1 MTTTDDFIQYA
12 FLSTESGLVLAEL
25 NIQLSTFRKIVSDS
39 DIMEVKTRPKYN
51 EFLKEWSQKNK
62 ITSFFGSDKPEFL
75 QAWNNVKTAGV
86 KKPEPVVAAPKP
98 EPIVVAAPVM
108 EDDEEDD
115 SDFDEDDREE
125 FGGVDIKSLER
136 QLREYYEPGMKK
148 VNSFIDMVKKNGNKN
163 PYYEKGIQDG
173 EYNFDID
180 LPKGRP
186 ISNGPLTFIL
196 KQRAYYNGVIRDI
209 KKRIKQLS

>member
-12 FLSTESGLVLAEL
+12 FLSTESGLILVEL
-25 NIQLSTFRKIVSDS
+25 NIQLSTFRKIVSDN

-51 EFLKEWSQKNK
+51 EFLKEWSAKNK

-75 QAWNNVKTAGV
+75 QAWNNVKTGGV
-86 KKPEPVVAAPKP
+86 KKPEPVVAAP
-98 EPIVVAAPVM
+98 VVAAPVM
-108 EDDEEDD
+108 EDDEEFDED
-115 SDFDEDDREE
+115 EDFDEDDREE

-136 QLREYYEPGMKK
+136 QLTEYYEPGMKG
-148 VNSFIDMVKKNGNKN
+148 VNSFVDMIKKNGNKN
-163 PYYEKGIQDG
+163 PYYKKGIQDG
-173 EYNFDID
+173 EYNFD
-180 LPKGRP
+180 LNPGKGYS